1 MRPFRGLT
9 DNDVIVARA
18 GRRGVR
24 AGGEEEEEERSAGP
38 PARAARGLG
47 LRGGKKRKRGGAC
60 SQAPSQ
66 MGQGVVSRVVS
77 ITQVRRHFLIQ
88 GLLLHRAERG
98 GGRGPGGGGDAG
110 RRGRQKKGDRE
121 KRVCLSSSPHASRS
135 LSRTPPR
142 TDQGISTMRT
152 SIARASEVFWRRDG
166 EGKNVSA
173 LFPWKKQKNEFCCCC
188 WSVIAAEMAP
198 SGHGEKP
205 TTRLPI

>member
-38 PARAARGLG
+38 PALAARGLG

-88 GLLLHRAERG
+88 GVASSPSRTGGGEGAGRGRGRGAAGEAKKRGWRKKGVPLLIPARFPLPLKDATTHRSGHFYYAHVHRQGLRGVLEKGWGRKKRECAFSLEKTKKRVLLLLLVCHRR
-98 GGRGPGGGGDAG
+98 
-110 RRGRQKKGDRE
+110 
-121 KRVCLSSSPHASRS
+121 
-135 LSRTPPR
+135 
-142 TDQGISTMRT
+142 
-152 SIARASEVFWRRDG
+152 
-166 EGKNVSA
+166 
-173 LFPWKKQKNEFCCCC
+173 
-188 WSVIAAEMAP
+188 
-198 SGHGEKP
+198 
-205 TTRLPI
+205 